1 MTQNVGRTS
10 ELLAADAR
18 NEHEQLIV
26 RLLADPTKREAM
38 EWLKDDEDG
47 VSRTIGAFPTNQDS
61 MKFVREIYDLGAQE
75 VFVVSVHSRPKGVG
89 LRTGKLVVALPQNP
103 KYRRAIFDWCKG
115 QGDSLGFTPDPD
127 HGESHLFLLLD

>member
-1 MTQNVGRTS
+1 MKENVGRNS

-18 NEHEQLIV
+18 NEHEQLIL

-38 EWLKDDEDG
+38 EWLNDAAG
-47 VSRTIGAFPTNQDS
+47 GGNRTIGGCATNQDS
-61 MKFVREIYDLGAQE
+61 MEFVRKIYDLGAEE
-75 VFVVSVHSRPKGVG
+75 VFAVNIHSRPKGADE
-89 LRTGKLVVALPQNP
+89 RAGKLVVALPQNP
-103 KYRRAIFDWCKG
+103 KRRRAIFDWCKD